1 MKFRHFQELLLIAL
15 CACATFAM
23 SSKEGVAQIVLFDE
37 VASGLDLG
45 TAAAPTSLGTL
56 AIGTGTVSGTVT
68 GNGQATPFDQDAVS
82 FTIAAG
88 TQLDS
93 ITLLSYVS
101 GDDVG
106 AARSFAGILESS
118 SIATL
123 AASSFDD
130 TQNGGLLGGGSL
142 IGTVGQDI
150 LSEIGSASLA
160 GNGFTGP
167 LGPGTYTLV
176 HQETVVGN
184 EFSFGFNVSSVQA
197 VPEPS
202 SAALLSGLALLGFV
216 RRRRS

>member
-1 MKFRHFQELLLIAL
+1 MKKLLLIAL
-15 CACATFAM
+15 SACATFAM
-23 SSKEGVAQIVLFDE
+23 SSNEGFGQVILFDE
-37 VASGLDLG
+37 IASGADLG
-45 TAAAPTSLGTL
+45 TAAAPTALGTL

-93 ITLLSYVS
+93 ITLLSYES

-106 AARSFAGILESS
+106 VAQSFVGILESS
-118 SIATL
+118 SIASLT
-123 AASSFDD
+123 ADSFDD

-142 IGTVGQDI
+142 IGTVGEDV
-150 LSEIGSASLA
+150 LSTVGTATQA

-184 EFSFGFNVSSVQA
+184 EYSFGFNVSA
-197 VPEPS
+197 VPEPG
-202 SAALLSGLALLGFV
+202 SGIVLAGLGLCGFF
-216 RRRRS
+216 RRRR